1 MSEINYVFGYQ
12 QTYTSTKDDIGKNGG
27 IVFTGAANS
36 TNKLTYKGDEYQLTK
51 LYFDTGTKPTQASQS
66 GVDTYV
72 YDLSGL
78 FFEYTKADD
87 AKTFFLVK
95 IPITQNANANIAT
108 YSDIR
113 TFLENVE
120 KEQSSTKAAKYDL
133 SLNSNMFKE
142 DGTTTNV
149 KLTQLFAN
157 ENGASGIVMTLANL
171 EMVTRPSLYTLES
184 RNFYP
189 PNLVNASFQTEKN
202 VSVNYNISNKVK
214 CKRKANT
221 GVMNNT
227 IMGGAFS
234 DALIKANTHITIAT
248 IVMLFLSLLVITIFH
263 LLNKA
268 DNTDFFGNPIQVWY
282 AEKPPPVNPS
292 SVIGSGL
299 SVPTIPG
306 LPEQIHGGYAG
317 FCKMSDGKLYYG
329 FGFFVILLI
338 AIIQI
343 AGSASIEGA
352 ELMSIVGVVI
362 LLFGIV
368 AYPLL
373 MVHVMGEENFTISDL
388 GIEHFF
394 LIDPVRP
401 ISKWLA
407 LSSHMVW
414 MTTFNQV
421 SSKTIDKDT
430 FIILH
435 VYHVVLAVLACFMY
449 VNETTWF
456 KSLTENSILKWF
468 IYYPVSMLIL
478 TIIISGSIV
487 AAAPEKRRNE
497 QNSA

>member
-1 MSEINYVFGYQ
+1 MSEIKYDFGYQ

-51 LYFDTGTKPTQASQS
+51 LYFDTGTKPKQESQS

-95 IPITQNANANIAT
+95 IPITQNANANTTT

-113 TFLENVE
+113 TFLNNVE
-120 KEQSSTKAAKYDL
+120 KEQSSTKGAKYNL
-133 SLNSNMFKE
+133 SLNSDMFKE

-171 EMVTRPSLYTLES
+171 EMVSRPSLYTLES
-184 RNFYP
+184 NNFYP

-202 VSVNYNISNKVK
+202 VSVNYNISNNVT

-221 GVMNNT
+221 GVINNT

-234 DALIKANTHITIAT
+234 NALIKANTDITIAT

-282 AEKPPPVNPS
+282 AEKAS
-292 SVIGSGL
+292 SGGGL
-299 SVPTIPG
+299 SDPTIPG
-306 LPEQIHGGYAG
+306 LPEQIHGGYPE

-329 FGFFVILLI
+329 FVFFVILLI

-343 AGSASIEGA
+343 VGSASIEGA
-352 ELMSIVGVVI
+352 ELMSIAGVVL
-362 LLFGIV
+362 LLFGIG
-368 AYPLL
+368 AYPLFV
-373 MVHVMGEENFTISDL
+373 VHVMSENFSISDL
-388 GIEHFF
+388 GVEHFF

-401 ISKWLA
+401 ITKWVA
-407 LSSHMVW
+407 ISSHMVW

-430 FIILH
+430 FIGLH
-435 VYHVVLAVLACFMY
+435 VYHVVLAVLGVFAY
-449 VNETTWF
+449 WVETPERTNWWN
-456 KSLTENSILKWF
+456 KIPILN
-468 IYYPVSMLIL
+468 Y
-478 TIIISGSIV
+478 IISFPAIILVLIIFITSFIV
-487 AAAPEKRRNE
+487 AAATEKRRNE
-497 QNSA
+497 QTPPPTNTA